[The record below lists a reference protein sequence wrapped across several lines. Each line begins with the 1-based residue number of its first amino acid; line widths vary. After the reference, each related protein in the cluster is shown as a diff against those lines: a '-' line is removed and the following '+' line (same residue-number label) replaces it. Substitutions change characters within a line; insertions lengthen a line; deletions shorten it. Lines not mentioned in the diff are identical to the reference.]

1 MAMALCSEHKDNAG
15 MGGVLLIK
23 QPEHE
28 RITAFNVNSHQ
39 TLIDC

>member
-1 MAMALCSEHKDNAG
+1 

-39 TLIDC
+39 TLIDCW